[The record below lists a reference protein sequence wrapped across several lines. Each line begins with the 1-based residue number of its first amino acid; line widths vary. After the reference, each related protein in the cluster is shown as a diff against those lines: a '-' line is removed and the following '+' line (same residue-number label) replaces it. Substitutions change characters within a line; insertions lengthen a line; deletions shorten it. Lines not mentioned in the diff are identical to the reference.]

1 MNSNLKDIIST
12 IRVLSADQIEKANS
26 GHPGTPLGVAPLV
39 ATLFTEELNIN
50 PTNPD
55 FFNRDRFILSAGH
68 ASSML
73 YSILH
78 LCGYDITKEDL
89 MNFRQLGS
97 RTPGHPEIHVTA
109 GVDCS
114 TGPLG
119 AGISNAV
126 GFAVAEKILAAKFNK
141 PGLNIVDH
149 YTYALCGDGC
159 MMEGIENEA
168 ASLAGTWELGKLI
181 VFYDSNRITIEGSTD
196 IAFTE
201 DVALRHESLGWQV
214 IKAGSVDDLDS
225 LRNAIKAAKAEKKK
239 PTLIIVESHIGFGSP
254 KVDSASSHGAPLGAE
269 ALKALKDNLN
279 WTLEPFEIPDS
290 VKPLANEMKEK
301 GAQLEKTWDML
312 VQEYAKAYPE
322 DYKTFMSWINKTNIE
337 DAINDPS
344 LFEVSQ
350 DAKATRNYC
359 GETLAKLDKIIP
371 NMAIG
376 SADLGPS
383 NCTTIKGKEFFSSE
397 NPTGT
402 EFHYGVREHA
412 MGGICNGMALH
423 GGLIPMCATF
433 FVFSDYM
440 KYSIRMSAMMKLP
453 VTYIFSHDSIAVGE
467 DGPTHQPIEHLAAI
481 RSIPGIDVY
490 RPCDA
495 LETAVAFA
503 HALKND
509 GPTAII
515 TSRQKLISHGLSSK
529 EGAFKGGYVL
539 SNGTKETPDVILIAT
554 GSEVGTCVKAQEV
567 LASRGISAR
576 IVSMPCMEV
585 FDKQSIEYKESVLPK
600 SIRARVAVEAASSM
614 SWGKYVGIDGAY
626 VCKDDFGTSA
636 PFAKLFDFYGFT
648 AENIA
653 NVAESVIIKNN

>member
-1 MNSNLKDIIST
+1 MSNLQDVIKT
-12 IRVLSADQIEKANS
+12 IRVLSADEIEKANS

-39 ATLFTEELNIN
+39 AELFTEELNICPKN
-50 PTNPD
+50 PK

-73 YSILH
+73 YAVLH
-78 LCGYDITKEDL
+78 LCGFDVTKEDL
-89 MNFRQLGS
+89 ANFRQLGS
-97 RTPGHPEIHVTA
+97 RTPGHPEINVTA

-141 PGLNIVDH
+141 PGLNLVDH

-168 ASLAGTWELGKLI
+168 ASLAGTWKLGKLI
-181 VFYDSNRITIEGSTD
+181 LFYDSNRITIEGSTD

-201 DVALRHESLGWQV
+201 DVAKRHEALGWQV

-225 LRNAIKAAKAEKKK
+225 IRKAIKEAKKETSK
-239 PTLIIVESHIGFGSP
+239 PSLIIVESHIGFGSP
-254 KVDSASSHGAPLGAE
+254 KVDSAASHGAPLGVDAMKE
-269 ALKALKDNLN
+269 FKKNMDWN
-279 WTLEPFEIPDS
+279 LEPFEIPES
-290 VKPLANEMKEK
+290 VKDLAPFMINKGEKLENEWNKLNKEYKEK
-301 GAQLEKTWDML
+301 
-312 VQEYAKAYPE
+312 YPE
-322 DYKTFMSWINKTNIE
+322 EYNEFISWIEKKNVE
-337 DAINDPS
+337 AALNDPS
-344 LFEVSQ
+344 LFNVNKE
-350 DAKATRNYC
+350 AKASRNYC
-359 GETLAKLDKIIP
+359 GETLATLDKLIP
-371 NMAIG
+371 NIAIG

-383 NCTTIKGKEFFSSE
+383 NCTVIKGKEFFSPE

-402 EFHYGVREHA
+402 EFHFGVREHA

-423 GGLIPMCATF
+423 GGLVPMCATF

-467 DGPTHQPIEHLAAI
+467 DGPTHQPIEQLAAL

-490 RPCDA
+490 RPSDA
-495 LETAVAFA
+495 LEVAVAFA
-503 HALKND
+503 HALKKD

-515 TSRQKLISHGLSSK
+515 TSRQKLIAHNMSTK
-529 EGAFKGGYVL
+529 EGAEKGGYVL
-539 SNGTKETPDVILIAT
+539 SNGYKEVPDVILISS
-554 GSEVGTCVKAQEV
+554 GSEVGTCVQAQEV
-567 LASRGISAR
+567 LKNRGISAR
-576 IVSMPCMEV
+576 VVSMPCMEV
-585 FDKQSIEYKESVLPK
+585 FDRQDKEYKESVLPK

-614 SWGKYVGIDGAY
+614 PWGKYVGLDGAY
-626 VCKDDFGTSA
+626 VCKDTFGTSA
-636 PFAKLFDFYGFT
+636 PFAKLFDYYGFT

-653 NVAESVIIKNN
+653 NVAENLIK

>member
-1 MNSNLKDIIST
+1 MSNLTDVIKT
-12 IRVLSADQIEKANS
+12 IRVLSADEIEKANS

-39 ATLFTEELNIN
+39 AELFTEELNIN
-50 PTNPD
+50 PSNPD
-55 FFNRDRFILSAGH
+55 FFNRDRFVLSAGH
-68 ASSML
+68 ASAML
-73 YSILH
+73 YAVLH
-78 LCGYDITKEDL
+78 LCGFDVTKEDL

-97 RTPGHPEIHVTA
+97 RTPGHPEIGVTA

-126 GFAVAEKILAAKFNK
+126 GFAVAEKMLAAKFNK
-141 PGLNIVDH
+141 PGLDLVDH

-168 ASLAGTWELGKLI
+168 ASLAGTWKLGKLI

-201 DVALRHESLGWQV
+201 DVAKRHESLGWQV
-214 IKAGSVDDLDS
+214 IKVGSVDNLDGI
-225 LRNAIKAAKAEKKK
+225 RKAIKDAKAETEK

-254 KVDSASSHGAPLGAE
+254 KVDSASSHGAPLGAD
-269 ALKALKDNLN
+269 AMKAFKETMG
-279 WTLEPFEIPDS
+279 WTLPPFEVPEN
-290 VKPLANEMKEK
+290 VKPLADEMKQK
-301 GAQLEKTWDML
+301 GAKVENAWKDI
-312 VQEYAKAYPE
+312 VAKYAQQYPE
-322 DYKTFMSWINKTNIE
+322 DYKEFDAWLNKSHIE
-337 DAINDPS
+337 DALENAS
-344 LFEVSQ
+344 LFDVSA

-359 GETLAKLDKIIP
+359 GETLAKLDKVLP
-371 NMAIG
+371 NIAIG
-376 SADLGPS
+376 SADLGSS
-383 NCTTIKGKEFFSSE
+383 NCTVIKGKEYFSAE

-490 RPCDA
+490 RPSDA

-503 HALKND
+503 HALKQN

-515 TSRQKLISHGLSSK
+515 TSRQKLIAHGLSNK
-529 EGAFKGGYVL
+529 EGALKGAYVL
-539 SNGTKETPDVILIAT
+539 SNGTKATPDVILIAS
-554 GSEVGTCVKAQEV
+554 GSEVGTCVQAQEV
-567 LASRGISAR
+567 LAQRGISAR
-576 IVSMPCMEV
+576 VVSMPCMEV
-585 FDKQSIEYKESVLPK
+585 FDRQSEEYKESVLPK

-614 SWGKYVGIDGAY
+614 PWGKYVGLDGAY
-626 VCKDDFGTSA
+626 VCKDTFGTSA
-636 PFAKLFDFYGFT
+636 PYTKLFDYYGFN
-648 AENIA
+648 ADNIA
-653 NVAESVIIKNN
+653 NVAEKLVK

>member
-1 MNSNLKDIIST
+1 MSNLQDVIKT
-12 IRVLSADQIEKANS
+12 IRVLSADEIEKANS

-39 ATLFTEELNIN
+39 AELFTEELNICPKN
-50 PTNPD
+50 PK

-73 YSILH
+73 YAVLH
-78 LCGYDITKEDL
+78 LCGFDVTKEDL
-89 MNFRQLGS
+89 ANFRQLGS
-97 RTPGHPEIHVTA
+97 RTPGHPEINVTA

-141 PGLNIVDH
+141 PGLNLVDH

-168 ASLAGTWELGKLI
+168 ASLAGTWKLGKLI
-181 VFYDSNRITIEGSTD
+181 LFYDSNRITIEGSTD

-201 DVALRHESLGWQV
+201 DVAKRHEALGWQV

-225 LRNAIKAAKAEKKK
+225 IRKAIKEAKKETSK
-239 PTLIIVESHIGFGSP
+239 PSLIIVESHIGFGSP
-254 KVDSASSHGAPLGAE
+254 KVDSAASHGAPLGADAMKE
-269 ALKALKDNLN
+269 FKKNMD
-279 WTLEPFEIPDS
+279 WTLEPFEIPES
-290 VKPLANEMKEK
+290 VKDLAPFMINKGEKLENEWNKLNKEYKEK
-301 GAQLEKTWDML
+301 
-312 VQEYAKAYPE
+312 YPE
-322 DYKTFMSWINKTNIE
+322 EYKEFISWIEKKNVE
-337 DAINDPS
+337 AALNDPS
-344 LFEVSQ
+344 LFNVNKE
-350 DAKATRNYC
+350 AKASRNYC
-359 GETLAKLDKIIP
+359 GETLATLDKLIP
-371 NMAIG
+371 NIAIG

-383 NCTTIKGKEFFSSE
+383 NCTVIKGKEFFSPE

-402 EFHYGVREHA
+402 EFHFGVREHA

-423 GGLIPMCATF
+423 GGLVPMCATF

-467 DGPTHQPIEHLAAI
+467 DGPTHQPIEQLAAL

-490 RPCDA
+490 RPSDA
-495 LETAVAFA
+495 LEVAVAFA
-503 HALKND
+503 HALKKD

-515 TSRQKLISHGLSSK
+515 TSRQKLIAHNMSTK
-529 EGAFKGGYVL
+529 EGAEKGGYVL
-539 SNGTKETPDVILIAT
+539 SNGYKEVPDVILISS
-554 GSEVGTCVKAQEV
+554 GSEVGTCVQAQEV
-567 LASRGISAR
+567 LKNRGISAR
-576 IVSMPCMEV
+576 VVSMPCMEV
-585 FDKQSIEYKESVLPK
+585 FDRQDKEYKESVLPK

-614 SWGKYVGIDGAY
+614 PWGKYVGLDGAY
-626 VCKDDFGTSA
+626 VCKDTFGTSA
-636 PFAKLFDFYGFT
+636 PFAKLFDYYGFT

-653 NVAESVIIKNN
+653 NVAENLIK

>member
-1 MNSNLKDIIST
+1 MSNLQDVIKT
-12 IRVLSADQIEKANS
+12 IRVLSADEIEKANS

-39 ATLFTEELNIN
+39 AELFTEELNICPKN
-50 PTNPD
+50 PK

-73 YSILH
+73 YAVLH
-78 LCGYDITKEDL
+78 LCGFDVTKEDL
-89 MNFRQLGS
+89 ANFRQLGS
-97 RTPGHPEIHVTA
+97 RTPGHPEINVTA

-141 PGLNIVDH
+141 PGLNLVDH

-168 ASLAGTWELGKLI
+168 ASLAGTWKLGKLI
-181 VFYDSNRITIEGSTD
+181 LFYDSNRITIEGSTD

-201 DVALRHESLGWQV
+201 DVAKRHEALGWQV
-214 IKAGSVDDLDS
+214 IKAGSVDDLAS
-225 LRNAIKAAKAEKKK
+225 IRKAINEAKKETSK
-239 PTLIIVESHIGFGSP
+239 PSLIIVESHIGFGSP
-254 KVDSASSHGAPLGAE
+254 KVDSAASHGAPLGADAMKE
-269 ALKALKDNLN
+269 FKKNMDWN
-279 WTLEPFEIPDS
+279 LEPFEIPES
-290 VKPLANEMKEK
+290 VKDLAPFMINKGEKLENEWNKLNKEYKEK
-301 GAQLEKTWDML
+301 
-312 VQEYAKAYPE
+312 YPE
-322 DYKTFMSWINKTNIE
+322 EYKEFISWIEKKNVE
-337 DAINDPS
+337 AALNDPS
-344 LFEVSQ
+344 LFNVNKE
-350 DAKATRNYC
+350 AKASRNYC
-359 GETLAKLDKIIP
+359 GETLATLDKLIP
-371 NMAIG
+371 NIAIG

-383 NCTTIKGKEFFSSE
+383 NCTVIKGKEFFSPE

-402 EFHYGVREHA
+402 EFHFGVREHA

-423 GGLIPMCATF
+423 GGLVPMCATF

-467 DGPTHQPIEHLAAI
+467 DGPTHQPIEQLAAL

-490 RPCDA
+490 RPSDA
-495 LETAVAFA
+495 LEVAVAFA
-503 HALKND
+503 HALKKD

-515 TSRQKLISHGLSSK
+515 TSRQKLIAHNMSTK
-529 EGAFKGGYVL
+529 EGAEKGGYVL
-539 SNGTKETPDVILIAT
+539 SNGYKEVPDVILISS
-554 GSEVGTCVKAQEV
+554 GSEVGTCVQAQEV
-567 LASRGISAR
+567 LKNRGISAR
-576 IVSMPCMEV
+576 VVSMPCMEV
-585 FDKQSIEYKESVLPK
+585 FDRQDKEYKESVLPK

-614 SWGKYVGIDGAY
+614 PWGKYVGLDGAY
-626 VCKDDFGTSA
+626 VCKDTFGTSA
-636 PFAKLFDFYGFT
+636 PFAKLFDYYGFT

-653 NVAESVIIKNN
+653 NVAENLIK

>member
-1 MNSNLKDIIST
+1 MSNLQDVIKT
-12 IRVLSADQIEKANS
+12 IRVLSADEIEKANS

-39 ATLFTEELNIN
+39 AELFTEELNVSPKN
-50 PTNPD
+50 PK

-73 YSILH
+73 YAVLH
-78 LCGYDITKEDL
+78 LCGFDVTKEDL
-89 MNFRQLGS
+89 ANFRQLGS
-97 RTPGHPEIHVTA
+97 RTPGHPEINVTA

-141 PGLNIVDH
+141 PGLSLVDH

-168 ASLAGTWELGKLI
+168 ASLAGTWKLGKLI
-181 VFYDSNRITIEGSTD
+181 LFYDSNRITIEGSTD

-201 DVALRHESLGWQV
+201 DVAKRHEALGWQV

-225 LRNAIKAAKAEKKK
+225 IRKAIKEAKKETNK
-239 PTLIIVESHIGFGSP
+239 PSLIIVESHIGFGSP
-254 KVDSASSHGAPLGAE
+254 KVDSAASHGAPLGADAMKE
-269 ALKALKDNLN
+269 FKKNMDWALD
-279 WTLEPFEIPDS
+279 PFEIPES
-290 VKPLANEMKEK
+290 VKDLASFMINKGEKLEEEWNKLNKEYKEK
-301 GAQLEKTWDML
+301 
-312 VQEYAKAYPE
+312 YPE
-322 DYKTFMSWINKTNIE
+322 EYEEFISWIEKKNVEAALK
-337 DAINDPS
+337 DSS
-344 LFEVSQ
+344 LFNVNK
-350 DAKATRNYC
+350 DAKASRNYC
-359 GETLAKLDKIIP
+359 GETLATLDKLIP
-371 NMAIG
+371 NIAIG

-383 NCTTIKGKEFFSSE
+383 NCTVIKGKEFFSSE

-402 EFHYGVREHA
+402 EFHFGVREHA

-423 GGLIPMCATF
+423 GGLVPMCATF

-467 DGPTHQPIEHLAAI
+467 DGPTHQPIEQLAAI
-481 RSIPGIDVY
+481 RSIPDIDVY
-490 RPCDA
+490 RPSDA
-495 LETAVAFA
+495 LEVAVAFA
-503 HALKND
+503 HALKKE

-515 TSRQKLISHGLSSK
+515 TSRQKLIAHNMSTK
-529 EGAFKGGYVL
+529 EGAEKGGYVL
-539 SNGTKETPDVILIAT
+539 SNGYKEVPDVILISS
-554 GSEVGTCVKAQEV
+554 GSEVGTCVQAQEV
-567 LASRGISAR
+567 LKNKGISAR
-576 IVSMPCMEV
+576 VVSMPCMEV
-585 FDKQSIEYKESVLPK
+585 FDRQDKEYRESVLPK

-614 SWGKYVGIDGAY
+614 PWGKYVGLDGAY
-626 VCKDDFGTSA
+626 VCKDTFGTSA
-636 PFAKLFDFYGFT
+636 PFAKLFDYYGFT

-653 NVAESVIIKNN
+653 NVAENLIK

>member
-1 MNSNLKDIIST
+1 MSNLQDVIKT
-12 IRVLSADQIEKANS
+12 IRVLSADEIEKANS

-39 ATLFTEELNIN
+39 AELFTEELNICPKN
-50 PTNPD
+50 PK

-73 YSILH
+73 YAVLH
-78 LCGYDITKEDL
+78 LCGFDVTKEDL
-89 MNFRQLGS
+89 ANFRQLGS
-97 RTPGHPEIHVTA
+97 RTPGHPEINITA

-141 PGLNIVDH
+141 PGLNLVDH

-168 ASLAGTWELGKLI
+168 ASLAGTWKLGKLI
-181 VFYDSNRITIEGSTD
+181 LFYDSNRITIEGSTD

-201 DVALRHESLGWQV
+201 DVAKRHEALGWQV

-225 LRNAIKAAKAEKKK
+225 IRKAIKEAKKETSK
-239 PTLIIVESHIGFGSP
+239 PSLIIVESHIGFGSP
-254 KVDSASSHGAPLGAE
+254 KVDSAASHGAPLGADAMKE
-269 ALKALKDNLN
+269 FKKNMDWN
-279 WTLEPFEIPDS
+279 LEPFEIPES
-290 VKPLANEMKEK
+290 VKDLAPFMINKGEKLENKWNKLNKEYKEK
-301 GAQLEKTWDML
+301 
-312 VQEYAKAYPE
+312 YPE
-322 DYKTFMSWINKTNIE
+322 EYKEFISWIEKKNVE
-337 DAINDPS
+337 AALNDPS
-344 LFEVSQ
+344 LFNVNKE
-350 DAKATRNYC
+350 AKASRNYC
-359 GETLAKLDKIIP
+359 GETLATLDKLIP
-371 NMAIG
+371 NIAIG

-383 NCTTIKGKEFFSSE
+383 NCTVIKGKEFFSPE

-402 EFHYGVREHA
+402 EFHFGVREHA

-423 GGLIPMCATF
+423 GGLVPMCATF

-467 DGPTHQPIEHLAAI
+467 DGPTHQPIEQLAAL

-490 RPCDA
+490 RPSDA
-495 LETAVAFA
+495 LEVAVAFA
-503 HALKND
+503 HALKKD

-515 TSRQKLISHGLSSK
+515 TSRQKLIAHNMSTK
-529 EGAFKGGYVL
+529 EGAEKGGYVL
-539 SNGTKETPDVILIAT
+539 SNGYKEVPDVILISS
-554 GSEVGTCVKAQEV
+554 GSEVGTCVQAQEV
-567 LASRGISAR
+567 LKNRGISAR
-576 IVSMPCMEV
+576 VVSMPCMEV
-585 FDKQSIEYKESVLPK
+585 FDRQDKEYKESVLPK

-614 SWGKYVGIDGAY
+614 PWGKYVGLDGAY
-626 VCKDDFGTSA
+626 VCKDTFGTSA
-636 PFAKLFDFYGFT
+636 PFAKLFDYYGFT

-653 NVAESVIIKNN
+653 NVAENLIK

>member
-1 MNSNLKDIIST
+1 MSNLQDVIKT
-12 IRVLSADQIEKANS
+12 IRVLSADEIEKANS

-39 ATLFTEELNIN
+39 AELFTEELNICPKN
-50 PTNPD
+50 PK

-73 YSILH
+73 YAVLH
-78 LCGYDITKEDL
+78 LCGFDVTKEDL
-89 MNFRQLGS
+89 ANFRQLGS
-97 RTPGHPEIHVTA
+97 RTPGHPEINVTA

-141 PGLNIVDH
+141 PGLNLVDH

-168 ASLAGTWELGKLI
+168 ASLAGTWKLGKLI
-181 VFYDSNRITIEGSTD
+181 LFYDSNRITIEGSTD

-201 DVALRHESLGWQV
+201 DVAKRHEALGWQV

-225 LRNAIKAAKAEKKK
+225 IRKAIKEAKKETSK
-239 PTLIIVESHIGFGSP
+239 PSLIIVESHIGFGSP
-254 KVDSASSHGAPLGAE
+254 KVDSAASHGAPLGADAMKE
-269 ALKALKDNLN
+269 FKKNMDWN
-279 WTLEPFEIPDS
+279 LEPFEIPES
-290 VKPLANEMKEK
+290 VKDLAPFMINKGEKLENEWNKLNKEYKEK
-301 GAQLEKTWDML
+301 
-312 VQEYAKAYPE
+312 YPE
-322 DYKTFMSWINKTNIE
+322 EYKEFISWIEKKNVE
-337 DAINDPS
+337 AALNDPS
-344 LFEVSQ
+344 LFNVNKE
-350 DAKATRNYC
+350 AKASRNYC
-359 GETLAKLDKIIP
+359 GETLATLDKLIP
-371 NMAIG
+371 NIAIG

-383 NCTTIKGKEFFSSE
+383 NCTVIKGKEFFSPE

-402 EFHYGVREHA
+402 EFHFGVREHA

-423 GGLIPMCATF
+423 GGLVPMCATF

-467 DGPTHQPIEHLAAI
+467 DGPTHQPIEQLAAL

-490 RPCDA
+490 RPSDA
-495 LETAVAFA
+495 LEVAVAFA
-503 HALKND
+503 HALKKD

-515 TSRQKLISHGLSSK
+515 TSRQKLIAHNMSTK
-529 EGAFKGGYVL
+529 EGAEKGGYVL
-539 SNGTKETPDVILIAT
+539 SNGYKEVPDVILISS
-554 GSEVGTCVKAQEV
+554 GSEVGTCVQAQEV
-567 LASRGISAR
+567 LKNRGISAR
-576 IVSMPCMEV
+576 VVSMPCMEV
-585 FDKQSIEYKESVLPK
+585 FDRQDKEYKESVLPK

-614 SWGKYVGIDGAY
+614 PWGKYVGLDGAY
-626 VCKDDFGTSA
+626 VCKDTFGTSA
-636 PFAKLFDFYGFT
+636 PFAKLFDYYGFT

-653 NVAESVIIKNN
+653 NVAENLIK

>member
-1 MNSNLKDIIST
+1 MSNLQDVIKT
-12 IRVLSADQIEKANS
+12 IRVLSADEIEKANS

-39 ATLFTEELNIN
+39 AELFTEELNICPKN
-50 PTNPD
+50 PK

-73 YSILH
+73 YAVLH
-78 LCGYDITKEDL
+78 LCGFDVTKEDL
-89 MNFRQLGS
+89 ANFRQLGS
-97 RTPGHPEIHVTA
+97 RTPGHPEINVTA

-141 PGLNIVDH
+141 PGLNLVDH

-168 ASLAGTWELGKLI
+168 ASLAGTWKLGKLI
-181 VFYDSNRITIEGSTD
+181 LFYDSNRITIEGSTD

-201 DVALRHESLGWQV
+201 DVAKRHEALGWQV

-225 LRNAIKAAKAEKKK
+225 IRKAIKEAKKETSK
-239 PTLIIVESHIGFGSP
+239 PSLIIVESHIGFGSP
-254 KVDSASSHGAPLGAE
+254 KVDSAASHGAPLGADAMKE
-269 ALKALKDNLN
+269 FKKNMDWN
-279 WTLEPFEIPDS
+279 LEPFEIPES
-290 VKPLANEMKEK
+290 VKDLAPFMINKGEKLENEWNKLNKEYKEK
-301 GAQLEKTWDML
+301 
-312 VQEYAKAYPE
+312 YPE
-322 DYKTFMSWINKTNIE
+322 EYKEFISWIEKKNVE
-337 DAINDPS
+337 AALNDPS
-344 LFEVSQ
+344 LFNVNKE
-350 DAKATRNYC
+350 AKASRNYC
-359 GETLAKLDKIIP
+359 GETLATLDKLIP
-371 NMAIG
+371 NIAIG

-383 NCTTIKGKEFFSSE
+383 NCTVIKGKEFFSPE

-402 EFHYGVREHA
+402 EFHFGVREHA

-423 GGLIPMCATF
+423 GGLVPMCATF

-467 DGPTHQPIEHLAAI
+467 DGPTHQPIEQLAAL

-490 RPCDA
+490 RPSDA
-495 LETAVAFA
+495 LEVAVAFA
-503 HALKND
+503 HALKKD

-515 TSRQKLISHGLSSK
+515 TSRQKLIAHNMSTK
-529 EGAFKGGYVL
+529 EGAEKGGYVL
-539 SNGTKETPDVILIAT
+539 SNGYKEVPDVILISS
-554 GSEVGTCVKAQEV
+554 GSEVGTCVQAQEV
-567 LASRGISAR
+567 LKNRGISAR
-576 IVSMPCMEV
+576 VVSMPCMEV
-585 FDKQSIEYKESVLPK
+585 FDRQDKEYKESVLPK
-600 SIRARVAVEAASSM
+600 SIRARVAIEAASSM
-614 SWGKYVGIDGAY
+614 PWGKYVGLDGAY
-626 VCKDDFGTSA
+626 VCKDTFGTSA
-636 PFAKLFDFYGFT
+636 PFAKLFDYYGFT

-653 NVAESVIIKNN
+653 NVAENLIK

>member
-39 ATLFTEELNIN
+39 ATLFTEVLNIN

-225 LRNAIKAAKAEKKK
+225 LRQAIKSAKKETKK

-269 ALKALKDNLN
+269 ALKALKENLN
-279 WTLEPFEIPDS
+279 WTLEPFEIPES
-290 VKPLANEMKEK
+290 VKPLADEMKDK
-301 GAQLEKTWDML
+301 GSKLEKEWDSL
-312 VQEYAKAYPE
+312 VNEYAKAYPE
-322 DYKTFMSWINKTNIE
+322 DYKTFMSWINKTNID

-344 LFEVSQ
+344 LFLWQ
-350 DAKATRNYC
+350 T
-359 GETLAKLDKIIP
+359 
-371 NMAIG
+371 
-376 SADLGPS
+376 
-383 NCTTIKGKEFFSSE
+383 
-397 NPTGT
+397 
-402 EFHYGVREHA
+402 
-412 MGGICNGMALH
+412 
-423 GGLIPMCATF
+423 
-433 FVFSDYM
+433 
-440 KYSIRMSAMMKLP
+440 
-453 VTYIFSHDSIAVGE
+453 
-467 DGPTHQPIEHLAAI
+467 
-481 RSIPGIDVY
+481 PGILGFQTNLIYHICESQRSKDI
-490 RPCDA
+490 A
-495 LETAVAFA
+495 L
-503 HALKND
+503 
-509 GPTAII
+509 
-515 TSRQKLISHGLSSK
+515 
-529 EGAFKGGYVL
+529 
-539 SNGTKETPDVILIAT
+539 
-554 GSEVGTCVKAQEV
+554 
-567 LASRGISAR
+567 
-576 IVSMPCMEV
+576 
-585 FDKQSIEYKESVLPK
+585 
-600 SIRARVAVEAASSM
+600 
-614 SWGKYVGIDGAY
+614 
-626 VCKDDFGTSA
+626 
-636 PFAKLFDFYGFT
+636 
-648 AENIA
+648 
-653 NVAESVIIKNN
+653 

>member
-1 MNSNLKDIIST
+1 MSNLQDVIKT
-12 IRVLSADQIEKANS
+12 IRVLSADEIEKANS

-39 ATLFTEELNIN
+39 AELFTEELNICPKN
-50 PTNPD
+50 PK

-73 YSILH
+73 YAVLH
-78 LCGYDITKEDL
+78 LCGFDVTKEDL
-89 MNFRQLGS
+89 ANFRQLGS
-97 RTPGHPEIHVTA
+97 RTPGHPEINVTA

-141 PGLNIVDH
+141 PGLNLVDH

-168 ASLAGTWELGKLI
+168 ASLAGTWKLGKLI
-181 VFYDSNRITIEGSTD
+181 LFYDSNRITIEGSTD

-201 DVALRHESLGWQV
+201 DVAKRHEALGWQV
-214 IKAGSVDDLDS
+214 IKVGSVDDLDS
-225 LRNAIKAAKAEKKK
+225 IRKAIKEAKKETSK
-239 PTLIIVESHIGFGSP
+239 PSLIIVESHIGFGSP
-254 KVDSASSHGAPLGAE
+254 KVDSAASHGAPLGADAMKE
-269 ALKALKDNLN
+269 FKKNMDWN
-279 WTLEPFEIPDS
+279 LEPFEIPES
-290 VKPLANEMKEK
+290 VKDLAPFMINKGEKLENEWNKLNKEYKEK
-301 GAQLEKTWDML
+301 
-312 VQEYAKAYPE
+312 YPE
-322 DYKTFMSWINKTNIE
+322 EYKEFISWIEKKNVE
-337 DAINDPS
+337 AALNDPS
-344 LFEVSQ
+344 LFNVNKE
-350 DAKATRNYC
+350 AKASRNYC
-359 GETLAKLDKIIP
+359 GETLATLDKLIP
-371 NMAIG
+371 NIAVG

-383 NCTTIKGKEFFSSE
+383 NCTVIKGKEFFSPE

-402 EFHYGVREHA
+402 EFHFGVREHA

-423 GGLIPMCATF
+423 GGLVPMCATF

-467 DGPTHQPIEHLAAI
+467 DGPTHQPIEQLAAL

-490 RPCDA
+490 RPSDA
-495 LETAVAFA
+495 LEVAVAFA
-503 HALKND
+503 HALKKD

-515 TSRQKLISHGLSSK
+515 TSRQKLIAHNMSTK
-529 EGAFKGGYVL
+529 EGAEKGGYVL
-539 SNGTKETPDVILIAT
+539 SNGYKEVPDVILISS
-554 GSEVGTCVKAQEV
+554 GSEVGTCVQAQEV
-567 LASRGISAR
+567 LKNRGISAR
-576 IVSMPCMEV
+576 VVSMPCMEV
-585 FDKQSIEYKESVLPK
+585 FDRQDKEYKESVLPK

-614 SWGKYVGIDGAY
+614 PWGKYVGLDGSY
-626 VCKDDFGTSA
+626 VCKDTFGTSA
-636 PFAKLFDFYGFT
+636 PFAKLFDYYGFT

-653 NVAESVIIKNN
+653 NVAENLIK